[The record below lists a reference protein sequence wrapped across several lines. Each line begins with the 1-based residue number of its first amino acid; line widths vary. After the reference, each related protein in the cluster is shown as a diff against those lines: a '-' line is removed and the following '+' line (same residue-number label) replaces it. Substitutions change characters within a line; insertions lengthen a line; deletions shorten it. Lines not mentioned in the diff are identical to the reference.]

1 MRGKVVGLLVF
12 ASVFSGCA
20 FEVEY
25 VPDYVPIVAPTYL
38 AETQLVVL
46 MGDEDARYDYEGRPE
61 SFVGQAITLTIPIGA
76 IMREII
82 ASVFRSHFNYGV
94 LFTQRPEPD
103 LRYIVAIE
111 PEIRDFSYRYDRVTE
126 PGVLEMRATDDG
138 YEAVPVTIITPSIQF
153 ELALKVFNASGQI
166 VMEKV
171 YPSGLV
177 AGESYVVTSRP
188 HERIN
193 ATFHAALQQIMLTV
207 ASDIR
212 PLLAAQP
219 NLLDPE

>member
-1 MRGKVVGLLVF
+1 M
-12 ASVFSGCA
+12 S
-20 FEVEY
+20 
-25 VPDYVPIVAPTYL
+25 
-38 AETQLVVL
+38 
-46 MGDEDARYDYEGRPE
+46 DEDARYDYEGRPA
-61 SFVGQAITLTIPIGA
+61 SFVGQSITLTIPIGA

-94 LFTQRPEPD
+94 VFTQSPAPD

-138 YEAVPVTIITPSIQF
+138 YETVPVTIITPSIQF
-153 ELALKVFNASGQI
+153 ELALKAYDASGEL
-166 VMEKV
+166 VVDKV

-193 ATFHAALQQIMLTV
+193 ATFHAALQEIMLTV

-212 PLLAAQP
+212 PLIAAQP